1 MTVRS
6 LGRAR
11 PSRGNVDGM
20 SFHTDQHERLL
31 YGLYAGADALARA
44 GKHPDA
50 RDALL
55 ATLAEV
61 GLELDGAPTDDLAA
75 ARTAIVLSVA
85 IESGVSVYV
94 VDDAAIDAGLRAALE
109 ACHGEAIAHDTE
121 YERPALFAAYQALMA
136 ATDAPPL
143 ASAYA
148 LDPHTGALQG
158 ARFGGRLVRV
168 YFVHEWP

>member
-1 MTVRS
+1 MRAIA
-6 LGRAR
+6 RAR
-11 PSRGNVDGM
+11 RSRDIVDGM

-31 YGLYAGADALARA
+31 HGLYATADVLARA
-44 GKHPDA
+44 DKHPDA

-55 ATLAEV
+55 ATLAAV
-61 GLELDGAPTDDLAA
+61 GLELDASPTDDHGA

-85 IESGVSVYV
+85 MESGVSVYV

-109 ACHGEAIAHDTE
+109 TCHGQAIDVDTE
-121 YERPALFAAYQALMA
+121 GERPALFAAYQALMA

-143 ASAYA
+143 AAGYA

-158 ARFGGRLVRV
+158 ARFGGRLARV